1 MDPAH
6 ERLSL
11 FFQRIG
17 EVSEVQPLTADAS
30 TREYFRVGWKGGT
43 AVACVYPEPFD
54 PATLPYLDVT
64 HLFLAAGLPVAN
76 IHAVDGP
83 LGVIIQ
89 EDLGDRVLR
98 DEMEN
103 VTPDRRS
110 RLMNEAIS
118 LIARIQVAT
127 DRAYDLNSIASRL
140 KFDFEKLSWELDY
153 FKEHY
158 FTTFRLEIPREHE
171 RAVPEGVEL
180 PSLISRGGQRP
191 GRWLPQELTLEQDA
205 ELIAEFQE
213 LCHELETFAS
223 VLCHR
228 DFHAANLMLDH
239 KNRMRII
246 DHQDARI
253 GSPAYDLV
261 SLLLDRI
268 TELPSPEWLANRR
281 HYFLDVRRRLGLP
294 KIDEDEFAYEFRLQT
309 IQRCLKAAG
318 TFSYQSAIRGKTYFI
333 PYIKPMF
340 GIARRACQSLGRF
353 PAIQTALT
361 RELES

>member
-1 MDPAH
+1 MDAAH

-11 FFQRIG
+11 FFRRIG
-17 EVSEVQPLTADAS
+17 EVSEVESLAGDAS
-30 TREYFRVGWKGGT
+30 TREYFRVAWKGST
-43 AVACVYPEPFD
+43 AVACVHPEPFE
-54 PATLPYLDVT
+54 PAALPYLDVT

-76 IHAVDGP
+76 VFEVDGP

-89 EDLGDRVLR
+89 EDLGYRILR
-98 DEMEN
+98 EEFDDA
-103 VTPDRRS
+103 TPEHRS
-110 RLMNEAIS
+110 RLTNEAIS
-118 LIARIQVAT
+118 LITRIQIAT
-127 DRAYDLNSIASRL
+127 ERAYEIDSIASRL

-158 FTTFRLEIPREHE
+158 FTTYRVAPLEHGATRPNKLS
-171 RAVPEGVEL
+171 PEDDGA
-180 PSLISRGGQRP
+180 
-191 GRWLPQELTLEQDA
+191 LTE
-205 ELIAEFQE
+205 EFHE
-213 LCHELETFAS
+213 LCHELETFAT

-228 DFHAANLMLDH
+228 DFHSANLMLDMH
-239 KNRMRII
+239 GKMRII

-268 TELPSPEWLANRR
+268 TELPSPEWLAERR
-281 HYFLDVRRRLGLP
+281 HYFLDVRRRLGLA

-318 TFSYQSAIRGKTYFI
+318 TFSYQSTVRGKTHFI

-353 PAIQTALT
+353 PAIHAILS
-361 RELES
+361 RELED

>member
-17 EVSEVQPLTADAS
+17 EVSEVEALAGDAS
-30 TREYFRVGWKGGT
+30 TREYFRVAWQGAT
-43 AVACVYPEPFD
+43 AIACVHPEPFE

-64 HLFLAAGLPVAN
+64 QLFLAAGLPVAN
-76 IHAVDGP
+76 VFEVDGP

-89 EDLGDRVLR
+89 EDLGDTILR
-98 DEMEN
+98 NEIDQ
-103 VTPDRRS
+103 VTPERRS

-118 LIARIQVAT
+118 LITRVQVAT
-127 DRAYDLNSIASRL
+127 DRAYEMNSIASRL
-140 KFDFEKLSWELDY
+140 KFDFEKLSWELNF

-158 FTTFRLEIPREHE
+158 FTTYRLEGEHSGSPFPHELSPDEDEALTREFH
-171 RAVPEGVEL
+171 
-180 PSLISRGGQRP
+180 
-191 GRWLPQELTLEQDA
+191 
-205 ELIAEFQE
+205 E
-213 LCHELETFAS
+213 LCRELETFAT

-228 DFHAANLMLDH
+228 DFHAANLMLD
-239 KNRMRII
+239 KDGRMRII

-318 TFSYQSAIRGKTYFI
+318 TFSYQSAVRGKTYFV

-340 GIARRACQSLGRF
+340 GISRRACQSLGRF
-353 PAIQTALT
+353 PMIQAVLT
-361 RELES
+361 RELDQE